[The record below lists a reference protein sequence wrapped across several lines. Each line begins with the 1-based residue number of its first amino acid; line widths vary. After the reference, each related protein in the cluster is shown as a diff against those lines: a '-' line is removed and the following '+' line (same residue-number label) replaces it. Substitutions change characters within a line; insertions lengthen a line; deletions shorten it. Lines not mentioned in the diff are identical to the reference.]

1 MNFSEILPIL
11 KDGACCAR
19 TSSDFWRDKY
29 IVMQI
34 PAKISKDIVPRMT
47 SLTDSAK
54 MRIGTIGGGEIHYEN
69 QVLLLQYKDD
79 GATPTRAT
87 YYQPT
92 WDDILAEDWVA
103 I

>member
-1 MNFSEILPIL
+1 MEFPKILPIL

-47 SLTDSAK
+47 SLSDSAK
-54 MRIGTIGGGEIHYEN
+54 MRIGTVGSGEIHYEN
-69 QVLLLQYKDD
+69 QVLLLQFKDD
-79 GATPTRAT
+79 RETPTRAT

-92 WDDILAEDWVA
+92 WDDILAEDWEVV
-103 I
+103 